1 MIEQYFIK
9 QAKSPARDNL
19 SAESQRRKSRVEV
32 NSDYDCKKR
41 KREFQPQWL
50 IDFKWLRQELDT
62 ENTLEGEAKGYCF
75 ICREFPD
82 YADKQSG
89 LFEGMILKRRD
100 RGSYMSAH
108 VLLNLLN
115 ELGKR
120 DKMRGLPSILSLF
133 RNEFNKFN
141 NTRAR
146 MLDSIYHMIKSHF
159 C

>member
-19 SAESQRRKSRVEV
+19 SAEFQRRKSRVEV
-32 NSDYDCKKR
+32 NSDYNSKKR

-100 RGSYMSAH
+100 TLSSHNTSA
-108 VLLNLLN
+108 
-115 ELGKR
+115 R
-120 DKMRGLPSILSLF
+120 DISCQSCFQI
-133 RNEFNKFN
+133 
-141 NTRAR
+141 
-146 MLDSIYHMIKSHF
+146 
-159 C
+159 